1 MTPKFD
7 RSFGIIEPEQIEIFK
22 SEYGNQYVLIEPED
36 ILALITGK
44 ILFVEDG
51 EYTTFVKL
59 TD

>member
-1 MTPKFD
+1 M
-7 RSFGIIEPEQIEIFK
+7 SNFK
-22 SEYGNQYVLIEPED
+22 KTVFED

-44 ILFVEDG
+44 VLFVEDG